1 MFIASV
7 KNTTSSLIAEA
18 LLEVQAVKL
27 SPEKPFRWASG
38 WKSPIYCD
46 NRITLSY
53 PKVRTLIKEKLVELI
68 QLQFPSVSCIA
79 GVATAGIPQGALV
92 ADLMELPFL
101 YVRSSP
107 KSHGMQNLIEG
118 IADKNAKI
126 VVIEDLISTGGSS
139 LKAAEAL
146 RQAGYN
152 VLGMAAVFT
161 YNFQVAVDNFQ
172 TADLPFYALSNYDDL
187 IQSALEKGIVKPNII
202 ETLQAWRLS
211 PQTWKQ

>member
-1 MFIASV
+1 M

-27 SPEKPFRWASG
+27 SPEQPFQWASG

-118 IADKNAKI
+118 TADKNAKI

-139 LKAAEAL
+139 LKAAEVL

-172 TADLPFYALSNYDDL
+172 AADLPFYALSNYDDL
-187 IQSALEKGIVKPNII
+187 IQSALEKGIIEQKLI

>member
-1 MFIASV
+1 M

-18 LLEVQAVKL
+18 LLKVQAVKL
-27 SPEKPFRWASG
+27 SPEQPFQWASG

-53 PKVRTLIKEKLVELI
+53 PQVRTLIKEKLVELI

-92 ADLMELPFL
+92 ADLMKLPFL

-118 IADKNAKI
+118 TADKNAKI

-172 TADLPFYALSNYDDL
+172 AADLPFYALSNYDDL
-187 IQSALEKGIVKPNII
+187 IQIALEKGII
-202 ETLQAWRLS
+202 EEKLTKTLQAWRLS
-211 PQTWKQ
+211 PHTWK

>member
-27 SPEKPFRWASG
+27 SPEKPFQWASG

-53 PKVRTLIKEKLVELI
+53 PRVRTLIKEKLVELI

>member
-1 MFIASV
+1 MASV

-18 LLEVQAVKL
+18 LLKVQAVKL
-27 SPEKPFRWASG
+27 SPEQPFQWASG

-53 PKVRTLIKEKLVELI
+53 PQVRTLIKEKLVELI

-92 ADLMELPFL
+92 ADLMKLPFL

-118 IADKNAKI
+118 TADKNAKI

-172 TADLPFYALSNYDDL
+172 AADLPFYALSNYDDL
-187 IQSALEKGIVKPNII
+187 IQIALEKGII
-202 ETLQAWRLS
+202 EEKLTKTLQAWRLS
-211 PQTWKQ
+211 PHTWK